1 MKTLKYIAITTMMIM
16 MSGLLTNNALAGS
29 VSASMTVSANV
40 LAVAKKTVMHQ
51 TPVVNV
57 TKEDLARG
65 YVEVAKATVVEV
77 KTNSRSGYLLSFE
90 NSGGPFGEV
99 WVVEG
104 ERVTVITGNG
114 GFVNEAN
121 RSGGVMTETKELDY
135 RIYLAEGAKTGS
147 YAWPLTMEVI
157 AN

>member
-1 MKTLKYIAITTMMIM
+1 MIM
-16 MSGLLTNNALAGS
+16 MSGLLMNNALAGS

-57 TKEDLARG
+57 TNEDLARG
-65 YVEVAKATVVEV
+65 YVEVAKATVMEV

-90 NSGGPFGEV
+90 NSGAQFGEV

-104 ERVTVITGNG
+104 GKVTIITGSG

-121 RSGGVMTETKELDY
+121 RSNGIMTETKELGY
-135 RIYLAEGAKTGS
+135 RLYLAEGAKAGS
-147 YAWPLTMEVI
+147 YAWP
-157 AN
+157 